1 MRRSS
6 VASKLSQLLGIAA
19 WSVALASLSSCQ
31 LLNIKRQSETIDAR
45 VTVHGKVDVAA
56 AGQGLVYVMMA
67 RAQDEK
73 FEVTNKVV
81 LPRSGAYRFNV
92 LAGEY
97 FIGAFVDV
105 NGDTMYQS
113 SEPATYLGV
122 DESAPRK
129 LRIDPHSDREV
140 ENLKISHAI
149 NADANV
155 ISYKLT
161 KAYENVGRIVSL
173 EDPMF
178 SLANASVGFW
188 RALDYVS
195 EFGGGLMML
204 QDYEPGKMP
213 VVFVHGIF
221 GSALEFKDVVASLDR
236 SRYQPWVMQYPSGAP
251 LDVVSDYLADALSQ
265 LNVKYGFKEI
275 VVVAHS
281 MGGLVTRSFVMK
293 HEARRSRYR
302 LAKVFTINSP
312 LYGMDSAASGVKS
325 SPIVVPVWRDV
336 AAGSEFVA
344 RLHAWHWPVDVPY
357 FLIFSYMPGEEGDG
371 VVPLRSQLSNSLQ
384 EEATVIRGVQAQ
396 HAEILHDAYF
406 IQLFNEMLAKPRSEA
421 LPAVA
426 APASRGR

>member
-1 MRRSS
+1 
-6 VASKLSQLLGIAA
+6 
-19 WSVALASLSSCQ
+19 
-31 LLNIKRQSETIDAR
+31 
-45 VTVHGKVDVAA
+45 
-56 AGQGLVYVMMA
+56 
-67 RAQDEK
+67 
-73 FEVTNKVV
+73 
-81 LPRSGAYRFNV
+81 
-92 LAGEY
+92 
-97 FIGAFVDV
+97 
-105 NGDTMYQS
+105 
-113 SEPATYLGV
+113 
-122 DESAPRK
+122 
-129 LRIDPHSDREV
+129 
-140 ENLKISHAI
+140 
-149 NADANV
+149 
-155 ISYKLT
+155 
-161 KAYENVGRIVSL
+161 
-173 EDPMF
+173 
-178 SLANASVGFW
+178 
-188 RALDYVS
+188 
-195 EFGGGLMML
+195 
-204 QDYEPGKMP
+204 MP

>member
-6 VASKLSQLLGIAA
+6 VASKLSRFLVVAG
-19 WSVALASLSSCQ
+19 WGVALASLLSCQ
-31 LLNIKRQSETIDAR
+31 LLNIKRQSEAIDAR

-56 AGQGLVYVMMA
+56 APRGLVYVMMA

-81 LPRSGAYRFNV
+81 LPRSGAYKFTV
-92 LAGEY
+92 LSGEY

-105 NGDTMYQS
+105 NGDSMYEPG
-113 SEPATYLGV
+113 EPATYLGV
-122 DESAPRK
+122 DESEPTS
-129 LRIDPHSDREV
+129 LRIEPDSDREV
-140 ENLKISHAI
+140 ENLKISGAI
-149 NADANV
+149 NVDASV
-155 ISYKLT
+155 LSYKLT
-161 KAYENVGRIVSL
+161 KTYENVGRVVSL

-178 SLANASVGFW
+178 SRANASVGFW
-188 RALDYVS
+188 RALDYVR

-204 QDYEPGKMP
+204 QDYEPGRIP

-221 GSALEFKDVVASLDR
+221 GSALEFKDMVASLDR

-265 LNVKYGFKEI
+265 LYARYRFKEI

-281 MGGLVTRSFVMK
+281 MGGLVARSFVMK
-293 HEARRSRYR
+293 HQARRGRYK

-336 AAGSEFVA
+336 AAGSEFIA
-344 RLHAWHWPVDVPY
+344 RLHEWHWPRDVPY
-357 FLIFSYMPGEEGDG
+357 FLIFSYRPEEEGDG

-384 EEATVIRGVQAQ
+384 EEATVIRGFQAQ
-396 HAEILHDAYF
+396 HAQILHDAYF
-406 IQLFNEMLAKPRSEA
+406 IHVFNEMLARP
-421 LPAVA
+421 
-426 APASRGR
+426 G